1 MNSSGKSAPATAS
14 GAKAEEVERFLAE
27 NPDIEGVDVFLTD
40 ACGVNRGK
48 NIRKAELLQIYKTGR
63 YMPGSLLGLDITGED
78 VEETDLVW
86 AQGDADRICFP
97 IPGRLRRVPWRDEPT
112 AQTLLTMYNLD
123 GTPNHADPRH
133 ALVSI
138 VKRFTDVGYNPVCAV
153 ELEFYLLD
161 REPGPDGRP
170 QPAAAPG
177 TGHRPHHIQ
186 VYGVAE
192 LGEMAPVFADIHAA
206 ARVQGLPAETVIH
219 EYSPGQ
225 FEITLHHRPDA
236 LQAADEAIMFKRLIK
251 GVAEQHGMIACFM
264 AKPFAGRAG
273 SGMHVHVSLADEKGR
288 NLFAEGEAPEGSVLL
303 RQAIAGMAAT
313 MADGMAI
320 YAPNANSYRRFR
332 RTSYAPVAP
341 TWGINNRSVG
351 IRVPAGPGFSRHV
364 EHRPC
369 GADANPYLAVA
380 GALASAHYGIA
391 RQLDPGPAIAGNG
404 YEQADPRALPT
415 NWYEALDRAE
425 VSEFLAEYFGRD
437 FMKVYL
443 AIKRAELDKFMAEP
457 TELDYQWYLRPA

>member
-1 MNSSGKSAPATAS
+1 MNSPQGSSLLPS
-14 GAKAEEVERFLAE
+14 GARIEEAERFLEA
-27 NPDIEGVDVFLTD
+27 NPDIAGVDIFLTD

-48 NIRKAELLQIYKTGR
+48 NIRRDELLQIYRTGR

-78 VEETDLVW
+78 VEETGLVW
-86 AQGDADRICFP
+86 EQGDADRSCFP
-97 IPGRLRRVPWRDEPT
+97 VPGALCRVPWRPEPT
-112 AQTLLTMYNLD
+112 AQLLLTMFNLD

-133 ALVSI
+133 ALARI
-138 VKRFTDVGYNPVCAV
+138 VKRFTDAGQTPVCAV

-161 REPGPDGRP
+161 RHPGPDGRP
-170 QPAAAPG
+170 RPAAAPG
-177 TGHRPHHIQ
+177 TEHRARHIQ
-186 VYGVAE
+186 AYGTME
-192 LGEMAPVFADIHAA
+192 LGEMAPVFTDIHAA
-206 ARVQGLPAETVIH
+206 ARVQGLPSETVIH

-225 FEITLHHRPDA
+225 FEITLHHRADA
-236 LQAADEAIMFKRLIK
+236 MKAADEAVMFKRLIK
-251 GVAEQHGMIACFM
+251 GVAEMHGMLACFM

-273 SGMHVHVSLADEKGR
+273 SGMHVHLSLADAKGN
-288 NLFAEGEAPEGSVLL
+288 NLCAAGDAPDGSPLL
-303 RQAIAGMAAT
+303 RQMIAGMAAT

-351 IRVPAGPGFSRHV
+351 IRVPAGPGASRHV

-380 GALASAHYGIA
+380 GALASAHHGIS
-391 RQLDPGPAIAGNG
+391 RKLDPGPAVTGNG
-404 YEQADPRALPT
+404 YETADPRALPT
-415 NWYEALDRAE
+415 SWTEALDRAE
-425 VSEFLAEYFGRD
+425 RSEFLEEYFGHD

-457 TELDYQWYLRPA
+457 TELDYQWYLRTA

>member
-1 MNSSGKSAPATAS
+1 MTS
-14 GAKAEEVERFLAE
+14 GAKPEEAESFLAD
-27 NPDIEGVDVFLTD
+27 NPDVEGVDIFLTD

-48 NIRKAELLQIYKTGR
+48 NIRTSELLQIYRTGR

-86 AQGDADRICFP
+86 VQGDADRICYP
-97 IPGRLRRVPWRDEPT
+97 VPGSLCRVPWRSEPT
-112 AQTLLTMYNLD
+112 AQTLLTMYDLD
-123 GTPNHADPRH
+123 GAPNHADPRH
-133 ALVSI
+133 ALARV
-138 VKRFTDVGYNPVCAV
+138 VKRFTDMGQTPVCAV

-161 REPGPDGRP
+161 RHPGPDGRP
-170 QPAAAPG
+170 RPAAAPG
-177 TGHRPHHIQ
+177 TEHRARHIQ
-186 VYGVAE
+186 AYGTME
-192 LGEMAPVFADIHAA
+192 LGEMAPIFVDIHAA
-206 ARVQGLPAETVIH
+206 AKAQGLPAETVIH

-225 FEITLHHRPDA
+225 FEITLHHRSDA
-236 LQAADEAIMFKRLIK
+236 LRAADEAVMFKRLIK
-251 GVAEQHGMIACFM
+251 AVAEHHGMLACFM

-273 SGMHVHVSLADEKGR
+273 SGMHVHVSLADDKGR
-288 NLFAEGEAPEGSVLL
+288 NLFAEGDAPAGSLLL

-351 IRVPAGPGFSRHV
+351 IRVPAGPGASRHV

-391 RQLDPGPAIAGNG
+391 RKLDPGPPITGNG

-415 NWYEALDRAE
+415 NWPEALDRAE
-425 VSEFLAEYFGRD
+425 RSEFVMEYFGCD

>member
-1 MNSSGKSAPATAS
+1 
-14 GAKAEEVERFLAE
+14 V
-27 NPDIEGVDVFLTD
+27 
-40 ACGVNRGK
+40 
-48 NIRKAELLQIYKTGR
+48 
-63 YMPGSLLGLDITGED
+63 
-78 VEETDLVW
+78 
-86 AQGDADRICFP
+86 
-97 IPGRLRRVPWRDEPT
+97 
-112 AQTLLTMYNLD
+112 
-123 GTPNHADPRH
+123 
-133 ALVSI
+133 
-138 VKRFTDVGYNPVCAV
+138 VKRFTDAGHTPVCAV

-161 REPGPDGRP
+161 RHPGPDGRP
-170 QPAAAPG
+170 RPAAAPA

-192 LGEMAPVFADIHAA
+192 LGEMAPVFTDIHAA
-206 ARVQGLPAETVIH
+206 AKAQGLPAETVIH

-236 LQAADEAIMFKRLIK
+236 MRAADEAVMFKRLIK
-251 GVAEQHGMIACFM
+251 SVAEQHGMIACFM

-273 SGMHVHVSLADEKGR
+273 SGMHVHVSLADDKGR
-288 NLFAEGEAPEGSVLL
+288 NLFADGETPEGSPLL

-380 GALASAHYGIA
+380 GALASAHFGIA
-391 RQLDPGPAIAGNG
+391 GKLDPGPPITGNG
-404 YEQADPRALPT
+404 YEQADPGALPT
-415 NWYEALDRAE
+415 NWPEALDRAE
-425 VSEFLAEYFGRD
+425 KSTFLADYFGAE